1 MKIKN
6 ILIVLFVIISV
17 VSLFTVVFKKGYK
30 VVVIKDIDT
39 LTLNDSII
47 YVRYYKDDYG
57 PGIETRVK
65 NLDTPFCFSGINHKL
80 NLLYFDYA
88 KKGDIIIKEKSS
100 DSFYIKRNNT
110 TLGFVL
116 VKCQETLNGQ

>member
-6 ILIVLFVIISV
+6 ILIVLFVIVCVISIFGV
-17 VSLFTVVFKKGYK
+17 IFKKEYK
-30 VVVIKDIDT
+30 VVFTKDVDSIT
-39 LTLNDSII
+39 FNDSII

-65 NLDTPFCFSGINHKL
+65 NFDTSFCFSGINHKL

-88 KKGDIIIKEKSS
+88 KKGDVILKEKNS
-100 DSFYIKRNNT
+100 DSFYIKRNDT
-110 TLGFVL
+110 ILGFIL
-116 VKCQETLNGQ
+116 FKCQ

>member
-6 ILIVLFVIISV
+6 ILIALFVLVAI
-17 VSLFTVVFKKGYK
+17 VSLFTVVFKKEYK
-30 VVVIKDIDT
+30 VVVKKDIDAIA
-39 LTLNDSII
+39 LNDSII

-65 NLDTPFCFSGINHKL
+65 KSDTPFCFSGINHKL

-88 KKGDIIIKEKSS
+88 KKGDVIIKNKNS
-100 DSFYIKRNNT
+100 DSFYIKRNGT
-110 TLGFVL
+110 TLGFIL
-116 VKCQETLNGQ
+116 ARCQ